1 MTYSIII
8 YKWISQIVWILNSF
22 DRYHLQSGQ
31 VLLKEKYKILAN
43 HTRPSSS
50 KSVNM
55 PAQSVKQFPSAFSIR
70 TDCFLKINSSLKL
83 RDVFWIHYIIQFFTN
98 FQSSKTYSKILAVII
113 KLYTGELL
121 LVFPTFKSSS
131 DAASSYFHSNSSR
144 NNPDQLIE
152 LC

>member
-22 DRYHLQSGQ
+22 DRYHLQSWQ
-31 VLLKEKYKILAN
+31 VPLKEKYKILAN

-55 PAQSVKQFPSAFSIR
+55 PVQSMKQFPSASSIR
-70 TDCFLKINSSLKL
+70 TDCFLEKNSSLKL
-83 RDVFWIHYIIQFFTN
+83 RDVFWIHYILQFFTN
-98 FQSSKTYSKILAVII
+98 FQSSKTYSKILALII
-113 KLYTGELL
+113 KLYTGEFL

-131 DAASSYFHSNSSR
+131 DATSPYFYSNSSH
-144 NNPDQLIE
+144 NNPHQLVD
-152 LC
+152 LS